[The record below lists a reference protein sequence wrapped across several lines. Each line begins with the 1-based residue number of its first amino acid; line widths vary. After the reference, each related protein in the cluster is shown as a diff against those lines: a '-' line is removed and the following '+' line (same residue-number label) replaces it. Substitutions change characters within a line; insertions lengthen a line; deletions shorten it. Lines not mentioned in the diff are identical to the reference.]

1 MGNFVLTQ
9 TRKVKLSEKDFPLKI
24 YPDNSKIW
32 VHLEPKNE
40 AELVYM
46 LEKYNVHPLTIE
58 DVFSISGRV
67 KLEKFS
73 AYIFITLRGFH
84 LEGRQLIT
92 KNFHFLIRKNTI
104 ITICAEYRET
114 IHQIIENWDKRKAM
128 MRKGLE
134 FVLHQILDIETDNTL
149 AIVYRIDSLFD
160 RYEES
165 VMEFSHESDV
175 ITVFEL
181 RLLLLNIRKVIYLQR
196 DVLDELAKVNRKFF
210 RGDSAAFFRD
220 VRDHMIKILETVDS
234 VTQSINSTL
243 EAHLTLSSRRTNEII
258 RILTIMTAIMMPMT
272 IVTGVYGMNFD
283 WMPFLRSTAGFWIS
297 MLFMGLIATIMLM
310 YFRVK
315 KWL

>member
-196 DVLDELAKVNRKFF
+196 
-210 RGDSAAFFRD
+210 
-220 VRDHMIKILETVDS
+220 
-234 VTQSINSTL
+234 
-243 EAHLTLSSRRTNEII
+243 
-258 RILTIMTAIMMPMT
+258 
-272 IVTGVYGMNFD
+272 
-283 WMPFLRSTAGFWIS
+283 
-297 MLFMGLIATIMLM
+297 
-310 YFRVK
+310 
-315 KWL
+315 